1 MRTIKAKYRR
11 HSGFFEPLEPVELPD
26 DAVVDVAVPEVATG
40 ESVDGI
46 IVPEP
51 TAEAI
56 EAFHRSAGGWKDL
69 LPEEFV
75 AEVHRRR
82 EIRRQ
87 PVDL

>member
-11 HSGFFEPLEPVELPD
+11 RSGFFEPLEPVELPD
-26 DAVVDVAVPEVATG
+26 EAVVDVAVPEAEAG
-40 ESVDGI
+40 ENMDAI

-51 TAEAI
+51 TEGAI

-69 LPEEFV
+69 LPEEFIT
-75 AEVHRRR
+75 EVHKRR
-82 EIRRQ
+82 EVRRQ

>member
-11 HSGFFEPLEPVELPD
+11 RGGFFEPLEPVELPD
-26 DAVVDVAVPEVATG
+26 EAVVDVAVPEAATG
-40 ESVDGI
+40 ENVHAI

-51 TAEAI
+51 TGEAI

-69 LPEEFV
+69 LPEEFI
-75 AEVHRRR
+75 AEVRRRR

-87 PVDL
+87 EID